1 MRVISQDGT
10 IDVPYDYFSLSMASG
25 KYGDVEVAYIYCH
38 NLSSPNGT
46 RLSEYSTKEKALKAM
61 EMLRET
67 YVGMPIVMQNVD
79 VSEDM
84 AKEFERLKKC
94 GVIVRAENQ
103 PSKVD
108 FISNAIFQ
116 FPQDEDVEINNGLE

>member
-25 KYGDVEVAYIYCH
+25 KCKDVEVAYIYCH

-46 RLSEYSTKEKALKAM
+46 KLAKYSTKEKAFKAM
-61 EMLRET
+61 EMLREA
-67 YVGMPIVMQNVD
+67 YVCMPIVMQNVD
-79 VSEDM
+79 IPEDM
-84 AKEFERLKKC
+84 EKEFERLKKY
-94 GVIVRAENQ
+94 GIIVRAENQ

-108 FISNAIFQ
+108 FINNAIFQ
-116 FPQDEDVEINNGLE
+116 FPQDDEIEV

>member
-10 IDVPYDYFSLSMASG
+10 LDVPYNYFSLSMASG
-25 KYGDVEVAYIYCH
+25 KYRDVEVAYIYCH

-46 RLSEYSTKEKALKAM
+46 KLAEYSTKEKALKAM
-61 EMLRET
+61 EMLREA
-67 YVGMPIVMQNVD
+67 YIGMPIVMQNVD

-84 AKEFERLKKC
+84 EKEFGRLKKC
-94 GVIVRAENQ
+94 GIMVQTENQ

-108 FISNAIFQ
+108 FINNAIFQ
-116 FPQDEDVEINNGLE
+116 FPQDDEIEV